1 MHDAPLNELTAAAKR
16 AAAALNLRYAPEV
29 IRDEAAAFR
38 IADGTKA
45 RTVMLGEGAYW
56 VVCMAD
62 AQRLEDAGY
71 EWAPRPRG
79 GTR

>member
-1 MHDAPLNELTAAAKR
+1 MHDAPLNELTDAAKR
-16 AAAALNLRYAPEV
+16 AAAALNLRHTPEV

-45 RTVMLGEGAYW
+45 GTVMLGEGAFW

-71 EWAPRPRG
+71 EWAPRTGAAR
-79 GTR
+79 